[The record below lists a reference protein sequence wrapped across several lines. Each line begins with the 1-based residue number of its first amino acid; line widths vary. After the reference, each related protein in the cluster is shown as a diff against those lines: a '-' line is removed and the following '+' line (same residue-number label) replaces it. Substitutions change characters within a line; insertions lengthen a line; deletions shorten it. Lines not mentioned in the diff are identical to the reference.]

1 MGKGNYNWA
10 QKLHYKGI
18 YHFHNIANTNRGGIK
33 MKSYQMFIN
42 GEFVANRSGKM
53 IPVIN
58 PATETIISEV
68 PEGTR
73 EDINDAVEAAEQ
85 AQKLWA
91 KLPAIVRAGYIKEIA
106 QGIRE
111 NAEEIA
117 RVIAEEQ
124 GKILPLARVEANF
137 TADYMDYMAEF
148 ARRYEGEII
157 ESDRPNENIFLFK
170 MPIGV
175 IGGILPWNFPFFL
188 IARKLAPALV
198 TGNTIVIKPS
208 RETPNNA
215 FEFAKI
221 VAKTSLPKG
230 VFNLVSGAGSVVG
243 NALAG
248 HPKVGMV
255 SFTGSV
261 EGGIAIMRA
270 ASENVTKVS
279 LELGGKAPAIV
290 MKDADL
296 DLAVKSICDSRIINS
311 GQVCN
316 CAERVYVHESIAAQF
331 VEKMAVAMKN
341 VKYGNPLVDADIDM
355 GPLVSKQ
362 QLEQVEA
369 SVAQAI
375 KDGATLV
382 VGGKRAERKTG
393 FYFEPTVLINCK
405 QSTDIMQ
412 KETFGPVLPIATFK
426 DLDEAIDL
434 ANDSDFGLTSSI
446 YTQNLDVAMRACK
459 EIKFGETY
467 VNRENFEAM
476 QGFHAGWRKSGI
488 GGADGKHGLEEYLQT
503 HVVYMQYNQ
512 NVK

>member
-1 MGKGNYNWA
+1 
-10 QKLHYKGI
+10 
-18 YHFHNIANTNRGGIK
+18 

-42 GEFVANRSGKM
+42 GEFVPTRSGKM
-53 IPVIN
+53 ITVIN
-58 PATETIISEV
+58 PATEKVISEV

-73 EDINDAVEAAEQ
+73 EDINAAVEAAEQ
-85 AQKLWA
+85 AQKSWA
-91 KLPAIVRAGYIKEIA
+91 KLPAIVRAGYLREIA

-117 RVIAEEQ
+117 KVIAEEQ
-124 GKILPLARVEANF
+124 GKIMPLARVEANF

-175 IGGILPWNFPFFL
+175 IGGVLPWNFPFFL
-188 IARKLAPALV
+188 IARKMAPALV

-221 VAKTSLPKG
+221 VAKSSLPKG

-261 EGGIAIMRA
+261 EGGVAIMKA
-270 ASENVTKVS
+270 AAENVTKVS

-290 MKDADL
+290 MADADL

-316 CAERVYVHESIAAQF
+316 CAERVYVHESIADQF
-331 VEKMAVAMKN
+331 VAKMTVAMQN

-369 SVAQAI
+369 SVQQAI

-382 VGGKRAERKTG
+382 VGGKRANREVG
-393 FYFEPTVLINCK
+393 FYYEPTLLTNCK

-412 KETFGPVLPIATFK
+412 KETFGPVLPVATFK
-426 DLDEAIDL
+426 DLDEAIEL
-434 ANDSDFGLTSSI
+434 ANDSEFGLTSSI
-446 YTQNLDVAMRACK
+446 YTQSLDVAMRACK

>member
-1 MGKGNYNWA
+1 M
-10 QKLHYKGI
+10 
-18 YHFHNIANTNRGGIK
+18 K
-33 MKSYQMFIN
+33 MKSYQMFID
-42 GEFVANRSGKM
+42 GEFIANESRKM
-53 IPVIN
+53 ISVIN
-58 PATETIISEV
+58 PATEAIISEI

-73 EDINDAVEAAEQ
+73 EDVNIAVKAAEQ
-85 AQKLWA
+85 AQKSWA

-124 GKILPLARVEANF
+124 GKIMPLARVEANF

-157 ESDRPNENIFLFK
+157 QSDRSNENIFLFK
-170 MPIGV
+170 LPIGV
-175 IGGILPWNFPFFL
+175 IGGVLPWNFPFFL
-188 IARKLAPALV
+188 IARKMAPALV

-208 RETPNNA
+208 SETPNNA

-230 VFNLVSGAGSVVG
+230 VFNLVTGAGSVVG
-243 NALAG
+243 NAIAG

-270 ASENVTKVS
+270 AAENVTKVS

-296 DLAVKSICDSRIINS
+296 DLAVKSICDSRIINT

-316 CAERVYVHESIAAQF
+316 CAERVYVHESIADQF
-331 VEKMAVAMKN
+331 IAKMTVAMQN

-369 SVAQAI
+369 SVQQAI

-382 VGGKRAERKTG
+382 VGGKRSDRKVG
-393 FYFEPTVLINCK
+393 YYYEPTLLTNCK

-426 DLDEAIDL
+426 DLDEAIEL
-434 ANDSDFGLTSSI
+434 ANDSEFGLTSSI
-446 YTQNLDVAMRACK
+446 YTQSLDVAMRACK